1 LTIFRFPNLLWFV
14 PSGSKA
20 LLRSSGIPKGQV
32 NEMIW
37 WEEASIP
44 NAADEDEDQ
53 RKTKVIFTPSN
64 HWSNRSLC
72 DINRSLWGS
81 WAVVG
86 KQVRLT

>member
-1 LTIFRFPNLLWFV
+1 
-14 PSGSKA
+14 

-44 NAADEDEDQ
+44 NAADEDANQ

-86 KQVRLT
+86 KQVRPNLTLANINYPELT